1 VSSARSTDRWG
12 QLTMPTYFVTIAGN
26 IGAGKSSL
34 AKLIADRLGWA
45 AWYESVDDNP
55 YLPDFYADM
64 KSWSF
69 HLQVFFLGHRAEHH
83 ARLASGERSVI
94 QDRSVYED
102 RYVFAPALYRM
113 GNMSKRDFDA
123 YTRLYDLISSH
134 LPPPALLIYLRSSVD
149 TLMERIDSRGRDME
163 SNITADYL
171 ALLSG
176 LYEEWIADFTLCP
189 VLTVPSD
196 RLDFVSQQRH
206 QDVVAEHILNRLWG
220 REEVIFPD
228 S

>member
-1 VSSARSTDRWG
+1 MS
-12 QLTMPTYFVTIAGN
+12 TYFVTVAGN

-34 AKLIADRLGWA
+34 ARLIADRLGWT

-69 HLQVFFLGHRAEHH
+69 HLQVFFLGHRAQHH
-83 ARLASGERSVI
+83 AILAQSDRSVI
-94 QDRSVYED
+94 QDRSIYED
-102 RYVFAPALYRM
+102 RYVFAPALYRL
-113 GNMSKRDFDA
+113 GNMTARDFDA
-123 YTRLYDLISSH
+123 YTRLYDVIAAH
-134 LPPPALLIYLRSSVD
+134 LPRPALLIYLRASVE
-149 TLMERIDSRGRDME
+149 TLMERIGRRGRAME
-163 SNITADYL
+163 RGITPEYL
-171 ALLSG
+171 SLLG
-176 LYEEWIADFTLCP
+176 DLYEEWIADFTLCP

-196 RLDFVSQQRH
+196 RLDFVTRERH

-220 REEVIFPD
+220 REEVVFPD